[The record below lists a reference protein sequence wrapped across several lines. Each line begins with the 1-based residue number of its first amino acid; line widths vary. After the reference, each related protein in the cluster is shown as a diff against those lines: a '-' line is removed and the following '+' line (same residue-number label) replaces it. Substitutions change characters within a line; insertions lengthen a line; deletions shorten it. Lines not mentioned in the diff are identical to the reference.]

1 MGERIAVAQ
10 IIVGLVA
17 INSDAILIAV
27 DSTVAPIAAD
37 LVAAHL
43 TNLTTDNL
51 TEKVTRRLSNS
62 IDSAPAN
69 GLIEQAKIV
78 EIVEMIKIVRL
89 VACHKLMIANLI
101 AHSIA
106 DLVTDL
112 IANPV
117 ANLTNVQNRAVR

>member
-17 INSDAILIAV
+17 IDSAAILIAV
-27 DSTVAPIAAD
+27 DSTVTSIAAD

-112 IANPV
+112 IANLV
-117 ANLTNVQNRAVR
+117 ANLINVQNRAVR